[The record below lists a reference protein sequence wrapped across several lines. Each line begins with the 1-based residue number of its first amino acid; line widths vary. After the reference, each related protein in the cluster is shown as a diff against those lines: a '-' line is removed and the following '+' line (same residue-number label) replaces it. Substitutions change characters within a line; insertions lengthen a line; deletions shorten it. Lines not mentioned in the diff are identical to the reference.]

1 MKYSEDNGE
10 TWTTTIPQGTK
21 AISYHPQWKV
31 FGDSNHNDT
40 TQEIIDVTIAKVT
53 PTVTAPTLVENL
65 VYNSTSQA
73 LLNAGSTNFGTLQ
86 YSRNNETFSTS
97 IPTEINAGS
106 YDMWYRV
113 LGDSNI
119 NDVAAVKLTNTISK
133 ATAAY
138 TAPTPANDL
147 VYNGLSQALLNE
159 GSTPDGTMQY
169 SSDNNAWSTEVPTA
183 INAGTYT
190 SYWRIIGDSN
200 HNDKAS
206 ASISTTID
214 KAAGEMSAPVAIGG
228 LVYNGNT

>member
-1 MKYSEDNGE
+1 
-10 TWTTTIPQGTK
+10 
-21 AISYHPQWKV
+21 
-31 FGDSNHNDT
+31 
-40 TQEIIDVTIAKVT
+40 
-53 PTVTAPTLVENL
+53 
-65 VYNSTSQA
+65 
-73 LLNAGSTNFGTLQ
+73 
-86 YSRNNETFSTS
+86 
-97 IPTEINAGS
+97 
-106 YDMWYRV
+106 MWYRV

-138 TAPTPANDL
+138 TAPTPANGL
-147 VYNGLSQALLNE
+147 VYNGYSQNLLNV

-169 SSDNNAWSTEVPTA
+169 SSDNNTWSTEVPTA
-183 INAGTYT
+183 INAGTHT